1 MLTTILL
8 FVIILGLLVFVHEF
22 GHFIVAK
29 KMGVGVEE
37 FGFGFPPRMIGV
49 YKVGKKLHWVF
60 KKTPSFDESIAGA
73 MKRTIYSLNWIPLG
87 GFVKI
92 KGEEG
97 GSRTEADSF
106 ASKAIWKRIVIVAA
120 GVTMNLILAAVILS
134 VGFGIG
140 MPQALDRDMSGAKV
154 KNQSMQI
161 ISVAKKS
168 AADAAGLQAGD
179 EILSVDGKK
188 LNFKELQAYA
198 TSRVGEQINYS
209 IKRGGAI
216 LDKKIIPAILPETGY
231 GGVGVG
237 LIETGIVSYPW
248 YLAIWKGILET
259 GYLLKEIV
267 LAFYTLLRDLILGH
281 GAAVDL
287 SGPVGIAVLTGR
299 VARLGFSY
307 ILQFAA
313 VLSVN
318 LAVVNILPLPAL
330 DGGRIVFFIVEK
342 IRRRPINQKIESA
355 VHNIGFALLMLL
367 VAVITYRDFVKF
379 GDKFQHLWQ
388 NIINKI

>member
-29 KMGVGVEE
+29 KLGTGVEE

-49 YKVGKKLHWVF
+49 YRVGKKFHWVF
-60 KKTPSFDESIAGA
+60 KKTPSFDENIAGA
-73 MKRTIYSLNWIPLG
+73 IKRTIYSINWIPLG

-97 GSRTEADSF
+97 GSRTETDSF
-106 ASKAIWKRIVIVAA
+106 ASKAIWKRIAIVAA
-120 GVTMNLILAAVILS
+120 GVTMNLILAVVILS
-134 VGFGIG
+134 IGFGVG
-140 MPQALDRDMSGAKV
+140 MPQALDRDMGGAKI

-161 ISVAKKS
+161 VSVAKNS
-168 AADAAGLQAGD
+168 AADIAGLKAGD

-198 TSRVGEQINYS
+198 TSRVGEEIDYS
-209 IKRGGAI
+209 IKRGETT
-216 LDKKIIPAILPETGY
+216 LEKKIIPAILPETGY
-231 GGVGVG
+231 GGIGVG
-237 LIETGIVSYPW
+237 LIETGIVSYRW
-248 YLAIWKGILET
+248 YLAIWKGIVET
-259 GYLLKEIV
+259 GYLIKEIV
-267 LAFYTLLRDLILGH
+267 VAFYTLLRDLILGH
-281 GAAVDL
+281 SAAVDL

-299 VARLGFSY
+299 VARLGFAY

-330 DGGRIVFFIVEK
+330 DGGRIIFFIVEK
-342 IRRRPINQKIESA
+342 IRRRPVNQKIESA

-388 NIINKI
+388 NIIR